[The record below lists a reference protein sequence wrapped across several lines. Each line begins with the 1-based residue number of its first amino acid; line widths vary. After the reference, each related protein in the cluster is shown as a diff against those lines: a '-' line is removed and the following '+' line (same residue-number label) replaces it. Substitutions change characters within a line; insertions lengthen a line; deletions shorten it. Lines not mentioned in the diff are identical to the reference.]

1 MVKLTKDERIKFCDP
16 NLYRLIQFIIVAVNQ
31 SYLLLGFD
39 KRYKEE
45 EMTKLLLQNEADIE
59 EWNKDRAE
67 RELNSKLD

>member
-1 MVKLTKDERIKFCDP
+1 MVNLTKDERYQFCDP

-67 RELNSKLD
+67 RELNSELD